1 MKKNS
6 LLGVLCVI
14 GASVVWGSVGL
25 AVRKLSDAGLSS
37 IDALEVRS
45 LIAVLF
51 TGIYMLIVDKNLF
64 KFHIKDIWCF
74 IGTGIL
80 NMMVQSLAY
89 FYCIK
94 ATSLAVAGAF
104 CQTGPMFALI
114 FGCILFKEKFSIKK
128 LIAMILTFGGC
139 LLASKLTGS
148 EALSVIGLLLG
159 LVTGIGYSMYSV
171 FSRFAIN
178 KGYKSTT
185 ITFYS
190 FVFCGIAAA
199 FICDWGTITGSVVS
213 DPGILKWM
221 ALIGVGVGF
230 IGYML
235 YTIGL
240 KNIETG
246 TASILCSFELIT
258 ATLIGVFV
266 YGEALTTQVAIGLL
280 MIFAG
285 IIIINLQPKSG
296 KLK

>member
-1 MKKNS
+1 MTKKNT
-6 LLGVLCVI
+6 LLGVLSVI
-14 GASVVWGSVGL
+14 GASIVWGSVGL

-37 IDALEVRS
+37 IDAVEVRS
-45 LIAVLF
+45 IFAIIL
-51 TGIYMLIVDKNLF
+51 TGIYMLIVDRSLF
-64 KFHIKDIWCF
+64 RFKLKDIWCF
-74 IGTGIL
+74 LGTGIL

-104 CQTGPMFALI
+104 CQTGPMFAII
-114 FGCILFKEKFSIKK
+114 FGCILFKEKFTLKK
-128 LIAMILTFGGC
+128 LIAMVLTFGGC

-148 EALSVIGLLLG
+148 EALSLIGILLG

-171 FSRFAIN
+171 FGRFAIN

-190 FVFCGIAAA
+190 FVFCGLIGAC
-199 FICDWGTITGSVVS
+199 ICDWGQIAGAVAA

-221 ALIGVGVGF
+221 ALIGAGVGF
-230 IGYML
+230 AGYML

-240 KNIETG
+240 KNFETG
-246 TASILCSFELIT
+246 TASILCSFELVT
-258 ATLIGVFV
+258 ATIIGVFM
-266 YGEALTTQVAIGLL
+266 YGEELTTQVAIGLL

-285 IIIINLQPKSG
+285 IIIINVQPK
-296 KLK
+296 K

>member
-1 MKKNS
+1 MTKKNT

-14 GASVVWGSVGL
+14 GASIVWGSVGL

-37 IDALEVRS
+37 IDAMEVRNI
-45 LIAVLF
+45 IAVLF
-51 TGIYMLIVDKNLF
+51 TGVYILIVDKNLF
-64 KFHIKDIWCF
+64 KVRIKDIWCF
-74 IGTGIL
+74 LGTGIL
-80 NMMVQSLAY
+80 NMMVQALAY

-114 FGCILFKEKFSIKK
+114 FGCILFNEEFTIKK
-128 LIAMILTFGGC
+128 LIAMFLTFGGC
-139 LLASKLTGS
+139 LLASRLTGAES
-148 EALSVIGLLLG
+148 LTMVGFILG
-159 LVTGIGYSMYSV
+159 IVTGIGYSMYSV

-190 FVFCGIAAA
+190 FVICAIAGA
-199 FICDWGTITGSVVS
+199 FISNWGIITGSVAA

-221 ALIGVGVGF
+221 ALIGAGVGF
-230 IGYML
+230 AGYLL

-240 KNIETG
+240 KNLETG
-246 TASILCSFELIT
+246 TASILCSFELVT
-258 ATLIGVFV
+258 ATLIGIFV
-266 YGEALTTQVAIGLL
+266 YGEALTTQVTIGLL

-285 IIIINLQPKSG
+285 IIIINVQPK
-296 KLK
+296 KQ